1 MWTVEEH
8 QQMVLKGCGAE
19 VRSGEEIGTIVAG
32 NEHEGAKIRVS
43 VGTELM
49 SKGDGE
55 G

>member
-1 MWTVEEH
+1 
-8 QQMVLKGCGAE
+8 MVLRGCGAKL
-19 VRSGEEIGTIVAG
+19 RSGEEIGTIVAG
-32 NEHEGAKIRVS
+32 NEHEGAKIRAG